1 MKRSLDAAGTPGYTT
16 SEAAVAAAGSHTSKV
31 VR

>member
-1 MKRSLDAAGTPGYTT
+1 MTRSLDAAGAPGYTT
-16 SEAAVAAAGSHTSKV
+16 SEAAVAAAGPHTSKA